1 MTTDYFLL
9 TIPRRLFILSGRE
22 RDLRAAEILLKNFP
36 FSAHVMNKAEAACA
50 AVEPGGR
57 APLNYFNYF
66 TEIEDAFIRRRGRHL
81 LLSPMDWALI
91 ESWKEMG
98 VPLHVALRG
107 IEKSFDSYE
116 SKPRK
121 RSVKSL
127 FYCQEEVEAQFAEWL
142 ESQTGAHAAGS
153 TTSAEGGAAGAAAAP
168 ADEGGRGLPFPR
180 SVIAAHLA
188 ECIAGLARSLEKRRA
203 SGAGEEDAV
212 SEALARAAARLG
224 ELAED
229 FNRAARPDAELLE
242 GSLTDLEALID
253 RALRST
259 LTPDALEAARAGA
272 SEQLRPYKSRMER
285 ATYEQTLDNLLAK
298 SLREAAGVPRLSL
311 FYL

>member
-1 MTTDYFLL
+1 MD
-9 TIPRRLFILSGRE
+9 
-22 RDLRAAEILLKNFP
+22 
-36 FSAHVMNKAEAACA
+36 KAEAAR
-50 AVEPGGR
+50 AVVGPVEW

-121 RSVKSL
+121 RTVKSL

-142 ESQTGAHAAGS
+142 ESQTGAHATAAH
-153 TTSAEGGAAGAAAAP
+153 AEGDAPPAAETV
-168 ADEGGRGLPFPR
+168 DEGGRGLPFPR
-180 SVIAAHLA
+180 EVIASHLA
-188 ECIAGLARSLEKRRA
+188 DCSAGLARALEKRR
-203 SGAGEEDAV
+203 GEDAV
-212 SEALARAAARLG
+212 TEALARASARLD
-224 ELAED
+224 ELAKD
-229 FNRAARPDAELLE
+229 FERAARPDAELLE
-242 GSLTDLEALID
+242 SSLTDLESLLE
-253 RALRST
+253 RALQTS
-259 LTPDALEAARAGA
+259 LPAEEIEAARASA
-272 SEQLRPYKSRMER
+272 AEQLRPYKARMER
-285 ATYEQTLDNLLAK
+285 ATYKQTLDNLLAK

>member
-1 MTTDYFLL
+1 
-9 TIPRRLFILSGRE
+9 
-22 RDLRAAEILLKNFP
+22 
-36 FSAHVMNKAEAACA
+36 MNKAEAARA
-50 AVEPGGR
+50 AVEHGGP

-116 SKPRK
+116 AKPRK
-121 RSVKSL
+121 RTVKSL

-142 ESQTGAHAAGS
+142 ESQTGAHARTGEAA
-153 TTSAEGGAAGAAAAP
+153 TTEGGAGDASVEKD
-168 ADEGGRGLPFPR
+168 DEPGRSLPFPR
-180 SVIAAHLA
+180 PVIAAHLA
-188 ECIAGLARSLEKRRA
+188 DCREGLARALEKRRA
-203 SGAGEEDAV
+203 AGAAEDAV
-212 SEALARAAARLG
+212 TEALARAAARLG

-229 FNRAARPDAELLE
+229 FARAARPDAELLE
-242 GSLTDLEALID
+242 GSLTDLESLLD
-253 RALRST
+253 RALRTS
-259 LTPDALEAARAGA
+259 LSDGEVEAARASA
-272 SEQLRPYKSRMER
+272 AEQLRPYKARMER

-298 SLREAAGVPRLSL
+298 SLREASGVPRLSL